1 MPMRL
6 LDMALK
12 RNGVRHRGGAA
23 PGADAG
29 FATVSQSRIGNWA
42 LVGGLALL
50 TVLVVFL
57 DVSTGNDLRVV
68 PLLVVVPALASVYC
82 SLRQTIWIAVW
93 ITTVVVGFRVGA
105 DGTFWDF
112 VFGIGFAAL
121 ACALGVAA
129 CAARIRHATEMAR
142 LRSAAVTLQ
151 RQILR
156 PLPVGTD
163 HVVAHGLYEP
173 IEEDR
178 FVGGD
183 IYEVVESPYGT
194 RVIIGDV
201 QGKGLAAIG
210 AGFAAIA
217 AFREAAIREPTLT
230 GVVEALEAAVVRH
243 NVFSAQ
249 TGETERFVTALVL
262 GFDEGGRVEA
272 VNCGHLPPRLLHDGR
287 SSAVTLH
294 RTYVPLG
301 LAGLSLET
309 RTTESFDF
317 PPGATLLVVTDGV
330 TEARDAHAARSTR
343 WTSGSGPGPG
353 TGRANCSTR
362 STSTWRTSPEVS
374 GATTSPR
381 SPCCAPPS
389 TAGGGPRLRA
399 TPLPASPLPA
409 LWFPA
414 FAHPAR
420 TPPRARAS
428 GGPPRSERVPRACGR
443 HP

>member
-1 MPMRL
+1 
-6 LDMALK
+6 MALK
-12 RNGVRHRGGAA
+12 RNGERHRDAAA
-23 PGADAG
+23 PGVDAG
-29 FATVSQSRIGNWA
+29 VAAVSQSRIGNWA

-50 TVLVVFL
+50 TVLVVLL

-93 ITTVVVGFRVGA
+93 ITTVVVGFRAGA

-112 VFGIGFAAL
+112 VFGIGFAVL

-163 HVVAHGLYEP
+163 HVIAHGLYEP

-249 TGETERFVTALVL
+249 TGEAERFVTALVL
-262 GFDEGGRVEA
+262 GFDESGRVEA

-301 LAGLSLET
+301 LAGLSQET
-309 RTTESFDF
+309 RTAESFDL

-330 TEARDAHAARSTR
+330 TEARDAA
-343 WTSGSGPGPG
+343 
-353 TGRANCSTR
+353 
-362 STSTWRTSPEVS
+362 
-374 GATTSPR
+374 GAFYPLDER
-381 SPCCAPPS
+381 IGAW
-389 TAGGGPRLRA
+389 AGHGPREL
-399 TPLPASPLPA
+399 LDA
-409 LWFPA
+409 LHVDLEDFSGGVRRDDIA
-414 FAHPAR
+414 ALALLR
-420 TPPRARAS
+420 TPADGGRRPAAPGEAASRVTPPDAVVPGVRAPGAVVPGVRAP
-428 GGPPRSERVPRACGR
+428 GDDAAAGESERRTAAV
-443 HP
+443 

>member
-1 MPMRL
+1 
-6 LDMALK
+6 MAQK
-12 RNGVRHRGGAA
+12 QSGARHRSGAA
-23 PGADAG
+23 PGPDAG
-29 FATVSQSRIGNWA
+29 IAAVSRSRIGNGVLA
-42 LVGGLALL
+42 CGLALL
-50 TVLVVFL
+50 TALVVFL
-57 DVSTGNDLRVV
+57 DATTGNDLRVV

-82 SLRQTIWIAVW
+82 SLRQTIWVAVG
-93 ITTVVVGFRVGA
+93 ITTVVVGFRAGA

-112 VFGIGFAAL
+112 VFGIGFAVL

-142 LRSAAVTLQ
+142 LRSAAVILQ

-156 PLPVGTD
+156 PLPVVTD
-163 HVVAHGLYEP
+163 HVFAYGLYEP

-217 AFREAAIREPTLT
+217 AFREAAIRETTLT
-230 GVVEALEAAVVRH
+230 GVVEALEDAVVRH

-249 TGETERFVTALVL
+249 TGEAERFVTALVL

-272 VNCGHLPPRLLHDGR
+272 VNCGHLPPRLLHEGR
-287 SSAVTLH
+287 TSAVTLH

-301 LAGLSLET
+301 LAGLSREA

-317 PPGATLLVVTDGV
+317 PQGATLLVVTDGV
-330 TEARDAHAARSTR
+330 TEARDA
-343 WTSGSGPGPG
+343 
-353 TGRANCSTR
+353 TGAFYPLDER
-362 STSTWRTSPEVS
+362 V
-374 GATTSPR
+374 GAW
-381 SPCCAPPS
+381 
-389 TAGGGPRLRA
+389 AGHGPREL
-399 TPLPASPLPA
+399 LDA
-409 LWFPA
+409 LHVDLEDF
-414 FAHPAR
+414 
-420 TPPRARAS
+420 S
-428 GGPPRSERVPRACGR
+428 GGVRRDDVAALALRRVLTV
-443 HP
+443 

>member
-1 MPMRL
+1 
-6 LDMALK
+6 MAQK
-12 RNGVRHRGGAA
+12 PSGGVAPRGGTA
-23 PGADAG
+23 PGADADVG
-29 FATVSQSRIGNWA
+29 AVSRSRIGNWA

-82 SLRQTIWIAVW
+82 NLRQTIWIAVW

-112 VFGIGFAAL
+112 VFGIGFAVL

-156 PLPVGTD
+156 PLPVNTD

-249 TGETERFVTALVL
+249 TGEAERFVTALVL

-287 SSAVTLH
+287 SSGVTLH

-301 LAGLSLET
+301 LAGLSQET
-309 RTTESFDF
+309 RTAESFDF

-330 TEARDAHAARSTR
+330 TEARDIGGAFYPLDERIRAWAGHGPRELLDALRVDLGEFSGGVRRDDVAALALLR
-343 WTSGSGPGPG
+343 TSADDGRRPAVPGPAVPGDAIPGGAGSG
-353 TGRANCSTR
+353 
-362 STSTWRTSPEVS
+362 V
-374 GATTSPR
+374 GALGDP
-381 SPCCAPPS
+381 AE
-389 TAGGGPRLRA
+389 AGEAQRR
-399 TPLPASPLPA
+399 PAA
-409 LWFPA
+409 
-414 FAHPAR
+414 
-420 TPPRARAS
+420 
-428 GGPPRSERVPRACGR
+428 V
-443 HP
+443 

>member
-1 MPMRL
+1 
-6 LDMALK
+6 MALRQVPK
-12 RNGVRHRGGAA
+12 QARKQRGVRHRSGAVPGPDAGAA
-23 PGADAG
+23 S
-29 FATVSQSRIGNWA
+29 VSRSRIGNWT
-42 LVGGLALL
+42 LVGGLTLL
-50 TVLVVFL
+50 TLLVVFL
-57 DVSTGNDLRVV
+57 DIRTGNDLRVV

-82 SLRQTIWIAVW
+82 SLRQTIWVAVW
-93 ITTVVVGFRVGA
+93 ITAVVVGFRAGA

-112 VFGIGFAAL
+112 VFGIGFAVL

-156 PLPVGTD
+156 PLPVATG
-163 HVVAHGLYEP
+163 HVLAHGLYEP

-183 IYEVVESPYGT
+183 IYEVVESPHGT

-230 GVVEALEAAVVRH
+230 GVVEALEDAVVRH

-249 TGETERFVTALVL
+249 TGEAERFVTALVL
-262 GFDEGGRVEA
+262 GFDGSGRVEA

-287 SSAVTLH
+287 ASAVTLH

-301 LAGLSLET
+301 LAGLSREA

-330 TEARDAHAARSTR
+330 TEARD
-343 WTSGSGPGPG
+343 
-353 TGRANCSTR
+353 
-362 STSTWRTSPEVS
+362 
-374 GATTSPR
+374 
-381 SPCCAPPS
+381 
-389 TAGGGPRLRA
+389 TAGDFYPLDERVGAWAGHGPREL
-399 TPLPASPLPA
+399 LDA
-409 LWFPA
+409 LHVDLEDF
-414 FAHPAR
+414 
-420 TPPRARAS
+420 S
-428 GGPPRSERVPRACGR
+428 GGVRRDDVAALALSHAPVDGGRRPETAGEDALRVAAV
-443 HP
+443 

>member
-1 MPMRL
+1 
-6 LDMALK
+6 MAQK
-12 RNGVRHRGGAA
+12 RSGVRARGGAA

-29 FATVSQSRIGNWA
+29 AGAVSQSRIGNWA

-112 VFGIGFAAL
+112 VFGIGFAVL

-163 HVVAHGLYEP
+163 HVTAHGLYEP

-183 IYEVVESPYGT
+183 IYEVVESSYGT

-249 TGETERFVTALVL
+249 TGEAERFVTALVL
-262 GFDEGGRVEA
+262 GVDEGGRAEA

-301 LAGLSLET
+301 LAGLSQET

-330 TEARDAHAARSTR
+330 TEARDIAGAFYPLDERIRAWAGHGPRELLDALHVDLGEFSGGVRRDDIAAL
-343 WTSGSGPGPG
+343 
-353 TGRANCSTR
+353 ALL
-362 STSTWRTSPEVS
+362 RTSADDGRRPAVPGAAVPGDATPGDS
-374 GATTSPR
+374 GAGVLGDT
-381 SPCCAPPS
+381 AE
-389 TAGGGPRLRA
+389 AGGDQR
-399 TPLPASPLPA
+399 
-409 LWFPA
+409 
-414 FAHPAR
+414 R
-420 TPPRARAS
+420 TAA
-428 GGPPRSERVPRACGR
+428 V
-443 HP
+443 